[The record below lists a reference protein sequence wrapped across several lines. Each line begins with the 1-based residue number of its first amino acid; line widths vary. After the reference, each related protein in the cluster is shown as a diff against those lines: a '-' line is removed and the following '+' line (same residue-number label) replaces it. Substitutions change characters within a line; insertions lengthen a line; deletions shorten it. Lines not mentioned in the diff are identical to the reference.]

1 MEMNHI
7 LVVEAPIVMMGM
19 EHTIHKRFKNI
30 KSATFPKKRVTPLS
44 IQFIFLLS
52 FLLFFYYYNMP
63 FYGMK
68 HFFPK
73 NVEKPPGSESNC
85 HLLCPCYIF
94 LYKKTGQKQLH
105 FCFRPVCMKKA
116 GDGNRTH
123 VSSLEGWCSTIEL
136 HPHVSLFFCVPQD
149 KNYNITRLHKMQP
162 LFSNFFNFFNYI

>member
-1 MEMNHI
+1 
-7 LVVEAPIVMMGM
+7 
-19 EHTIHKRFKNI
+19 
-30 KSATFPKKRVTPLS
+30 
-44 IQFIFLLS
+44 
-52 FLLFFYYYNMP
+52 
-63 FYGMK
+63 MK

-136 HPHVSLFFCVPQD
+136 HPHSLLSVYLCRI
-149 KNYNITRLHKMQP
+149 NEY
-162 LFSNFFNFFNYI
+162 

>member
-1 MEMNHI
+1 MTEYI
-7 LVVEAPIVMMGM
+7 AVVEAPIVMMGM

-73 NVEKPPGSESNC
+73 NVEKPPGSENNC

-94 LYKKTGQKQLH
+94 LYKKQDENNSI
-105 FCFRPVCMKKA
+105 FVF
-116 GDGNRTH
+116 
-123 VSSLEGWCSTIEL
+123 
-136 HPHVSLFFCVPQD
+136 VP
-149 KNYNITRLHKMQP
+149 
-162 LFSNFFNFFNYI
+162 SA